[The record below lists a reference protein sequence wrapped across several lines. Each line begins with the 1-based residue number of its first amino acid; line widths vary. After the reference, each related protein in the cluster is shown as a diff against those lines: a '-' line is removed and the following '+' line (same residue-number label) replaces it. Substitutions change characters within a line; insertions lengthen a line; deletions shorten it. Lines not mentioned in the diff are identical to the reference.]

1 MTDILETAQESVAKA
16 QAYLTRAKAAVGQ
29 CAMRDGKLDGAM
41 ADRHLSGLRGVLH
54 EVSISVRSAVR
65 RE

>member
-29 CAMRDGKLDGAM
+29 CAMRDGKLDGAEK
-41 ADRHLSGLRGVLH
+41 RWTR
-54 EVSISVRSAVR
+54 R
-65 RE
+65 REEYCLGESDCDDGSTKP